1 MFRSCDKVEIELLI
15 SELKINK
22 SSGPNGIPTR
32 ILHMIKTIISEPLS
46 KLFNTSVLTGQY
58 IDKLKLAKTIPVL

>member
-1 MFRSCDKVEIELLI
+1 MFRSCDKAEIELLI

-32 ILHMIKTIISEPLS
+32 I
-46 KLFNTSVLTGQY
+46 FAC
-58 IDKLKLAKTIPVL
+58 DKNNNF